1 MKNFALIEAAG
12 FIPPGECYGLE
23 RGECRCIAS

>member
-1 MKNFALIEAAG
+1 MKNFALIRAGG
-12 FIPPGECYGLE
+12 FIAPGYRYVME